1 MILTIYIIIL
11 AYFVLGAIGFYFINR
26 KKSREDARKNR
37 IKLITYFLI
46 IHILFVGIVFNPVV
60 FHYLAILI
68 IIAGY
73 YEIIGLFIR
82 STQKSWLFFILSL
95 LIYTLLSLGLYHFS
109 LLNKDLILFT
119 FIVLSVFDSFSQ
131 ISGQIMGK
139 RKLMPDIS
147 PNKTIEGLLG
157 GAIIAL
163 ITAFLVRSLISY
175 DLLYLLLVVAG
186 ILVFAFL
193 GDMLTSYYKRRYQ
206 TKDFSKIIPG
216 HGGFL
221 DRFDSLIAGGAW
233 ISIISLLI

>member
-157 GAIIAL
+157 GAIIAF

>member
-11 AYFVLGAIGFYFINR
+11 VYFVLGAVGFYFINR
-26 KKSREDARKNR
+26 KRSRKDARKNW
-37 IKLITYFLI
+37 IKLITYFFI

-60 FHYLAILI
+60 FHYLALFI

-73 YEIIGLFIR
+73 FEIIGLFIR
-82 STQKSWLFFILSL
+82 SAQKSWLFFILSL
-95 LIYTLLSLGLYHFS
+95 LVYTLLSLGFYHFS
-109 LLNKDLILFT
+109 LLNKELILFT

-157 GAIIAL
+157 GAIIG
-163 ITAFLVRSLISY
+163 IISAFLVRSLISY

-186 ILVFAFL
+186 ILIFAFL
-193 GDMLTSYYKRRYQ
+193 GDMLTSYYKRKYQ

-233 ISIISLLI
+233 ISLISVFM

>member
-95 LIYTLLSLGLYHFS
+95 LIYSLLSLGLYNFS

>member
-95 LIYTLLSLGLYHFS
+95 LIYSLLSLGLYNFS

-157 GAIIAL
+157 GAIIAF

>member
-11 AYFVLGAIGFYFINR
+11 AYFVLGATGFYFINR
-26 KKSREDARKNR
+26 KKSRKDARKNWT
-37 IKLITYFLI
+37 KLITYFFI
-46 IHILFVGIVFNPVV
+46 IHVLFAGIVFNPVA

-68 IIAGY
+68 IIVGY

-82 STQKSWLFFILSL
+82 SAQKKWLFFTISL
-95 LIYTLLSLGLYHFS
+95 LVYTLLSLGFYSFS
-109 LLNKDLILFT
+109 MLNKELILFT

-139 RKLMPDIS
+139 KKLMPDIS
-147 PNKTIEGLLG
+147 PNKTIEGLVG
-157 GAIIAL
+157 GAIIAIL
-163 ITAFLVRSLISY
+163 SAFLIRNLVSF
-175 DLLYLLLVVAG
+175 DLLYLLMAVAG
-186 ILVFAFL
+186 ILVFSFL
-193 GDMLTSYYKRRYQ
+193 GDMLTSYYKRKYQ

-233 ISIISLLI
+233 ISLMILLL